1 MTHLYSCRHSGDEYR
16 ITKFDSDMEVISS
29 YLCTTTE
36 CDCPA
41 GSRPSCRHRQML
53 PSFISRDMIDKPWLY
68 DFDRGGWVQSEI
80 EYPESA
86 HLPESAHAE
95 EPALDAAPA
104 VPVVEGTNVTATE
117 ITERMQALQ
126 GPRNPVAEHLVNT
139 TYDILDRAGLINKP
153 AQPPLGVG
161 ITTMGSG
168 ITMIEMDK
176 ASPMDLFNV
185 IAEAVGEPL
194 HKPAP
199 TLRRR
204 GF

>member
-68 DFDRGGWVQSEI
+68 DFDRRGWVQSEI
-80 EYPESA
+80 EYPKSA
-86 HLPESAHAE
+86 HLPEPAPEYPSSNVA
-95 EPALDAAPA
+95 EPA
-104 VPVVEGTNVTATE
+104 
-117 ITERMQALQ
+117 I
-126 GPRNPVAEHLVNT
+126 
-139 TYDILDRAGLINKP
+139 
-153 AQPPLGVG
+153 PLGVG
-161 ITTMGSG
+161 ITTLGSG
-168 ITMIEMDK
+168 VVEYPSSGHVPRKLD
-176 ASPMDLFNV
+176 
-185 IAEAVGEPL
+185 
-194 HKPAP
+194 
-199 TLRRR
+199 RR